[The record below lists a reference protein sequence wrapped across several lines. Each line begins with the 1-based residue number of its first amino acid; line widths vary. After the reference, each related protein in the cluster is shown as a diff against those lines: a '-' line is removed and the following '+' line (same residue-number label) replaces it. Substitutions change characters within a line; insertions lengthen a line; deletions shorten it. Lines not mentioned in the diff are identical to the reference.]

1 MFLSCSRLGKE
12 FKMYE
17 KEARDQAEKVKKMES
32 DGKDEYDI
40 RKQVQYLTIY
50 LNVLT
55 RPRLT
60 DKEFMKLPQIRI

>member
-1 MFLSCSRLGKE
+1 MYAFIRLGKE

-17 KEARDQAEKVKKMES
+17 KEARDLAEKVKKMES

-40 RKQVQYLTIY
+40 RKQVQYSTIY